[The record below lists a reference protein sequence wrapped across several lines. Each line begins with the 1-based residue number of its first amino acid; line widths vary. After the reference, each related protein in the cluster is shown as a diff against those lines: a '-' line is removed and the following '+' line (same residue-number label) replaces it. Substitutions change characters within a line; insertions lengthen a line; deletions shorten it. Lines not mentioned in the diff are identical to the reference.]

1 MAGHSKWANIQHR
14 KGAQDAK
21 RSKIFT
27 KLIREITVAARLFGG
42 DLDSNPRLKVAI
54 DKAKGANMPKDTIEK
69 AVKKGAEGL
78 DGDNMESIRY
88 EGYGPSGIAII
99 VDCLTDNKN
108 RTVGEV
114 RHAFTKFGGNLG
126 TDGSVSYMFKK
137 QGIIRLDN
145 SSNEEVVMELALDAG
160 AEDVC
165 EVDDGFI
172 EVITSP
178 ENFDNVKDILST
190 NNHNVVE
197 SDLSFIP
204 DNYTPIDDEEI
215 KERILKL
222 LNMID
227 DLDDVQEIYHNA
239 EF

>member
-1 MAGHSKWANIQHR
+1 
-14 KGAQDAK
+14 
-21 RSKIFT
+21 
-27 KLIREITVAARLFGG
+27 
-42 DLDSNPRLKVAI
+42 
-54 DKAKGANMPKDTIEK
+54 MPKDTIEK